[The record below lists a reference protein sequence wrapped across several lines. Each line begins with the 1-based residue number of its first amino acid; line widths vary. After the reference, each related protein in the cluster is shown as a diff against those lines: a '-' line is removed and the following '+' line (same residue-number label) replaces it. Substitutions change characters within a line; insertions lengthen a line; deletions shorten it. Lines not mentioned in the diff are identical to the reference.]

1 MADEKLCTVLKEL
14 RLNTYIEVF
23 KEENVTCD
31 LISKM
36 TKDDFLSVG
45 LMDNAIIMRLR
56 IKCCF
61 FGGETPNKEVSTSG
75 APKYIIPKQILRN
88 LLEEGF
94 LIKEISNMLNVSE
107 RTVYRRME
115 EYELKKYNFTDIED
129 DELDSQMIQLIDNFP
144 NCGEVMLR
152 ELLKERKIVVTRQSL
167 RDCLY
172 RIDKIGSSMRKKK
185 KLHRRI
191 YTVQGPNYLW
201 HLDTNHKLVRW
212 NFIIT
217 GIVDGFSRLPVGLF
231 CTNNNKATTVLQ
243 CFRSSVEEYG
253 LPSRVRSDKGGENV
267 LVADYMLQKR
277 GPGRKSMITGKS
289 THNQRVE
296 RSWRDVYTGVLSY
309 FSFIFTYL
317 EDQNVLDSSNL
328 VHITALH
335 YVYLPLI
342 GEKLER
348 WKQAWS
354 THRLR
359 TVNSSPIRLWVSG
372 QMTHPIGVAPDNV
385 DEFYGAEDY
394 NNTEEQEDTRPIF
407 EFDGIPLS
415 EDCLRDLENLLS
427 IDQREDCGISHYNE
441 AVRIITQYQT

>member
-1 MADEKLCTVLKEL
+1 
-14 RLNTYIEVF
+14 
-23 KEENVTCD
+23 
-31 LISKM
+31 
-36 TKDDFLSVG
+36 
-45 LMDNAIIMRLR
+45 
-56 IKCCF
+56 
-61 FGGETPNKEVSTSG
+61 
-75 APKYIIPKQILRN
+75 
-88 LLEEGF
+88 
-94 LIKEISNMLNVSE
+94 
-107 RTVYRRME
+107 
-115 EYELKKYNFTDIED
+115 
-129 DELDSQMIQLIDNFP
+129 MIQLIDNFP

-231 CTNNNKATTVLQ
+231 CTNNNKATTVLR

-296 RSWRDVYTGVLSY
+296 RL
-309 FSFIFTYL
+309 
-317 EDQNVLDSSNL
+317 
-328 VHITALH
+328 
-335 YVYLPLI
+335 
-342 GEKLER
+342 
-348 WKQAWS
+348 
-354 THRLR
+354 
-359 TVNSSPIRLWVSG
+359 
-372 QMTHPIGVAPDNV
+372 
-385 DEFYGAEDY
+385 
-394 NNTEEQEDTRPIF
+394 
-407 EFDGIPLS
+407 
-415 EDCLRDLENLLS
+415 
-427 IDQREDCGISHYNE
+427 
-441 AVRIITQYQT
+441 